1 MKILL
6 AQINPI
12 IGDLDGNTN
21 KILHAISH
29 ARDNNKDI
37 VLFPELTIC
46 GYAPQDLLNHHTFF
60 EGIKHHLE
68 TIINHSQDL
77 MVVVGLVR
85 DHQDAGEHGHYN
97 SAAVIIDGKL
107 IGFQDKW
114 LLPNYDVFNER
125 RYFDP
130 GKAMQLFEYKGKKIG
145 ITICED
151 IWQHAGYVNVRYD
164 RDPIIEQAKLK
175 PDLALNLS
183 ASPYNFEKPDQRIE
197 VCAKAARTLNC
208 PFIYCAQV
216 GANDSL
222 LFDGYSVYV
231 DKNGELRQL
240 AKGFDTDYM
249 HIDLEA
255 PACSCPFH
263 YDPMSDLYSALV
275 MGVRDYFHKSGFH
288 KACLGL
294 SGGIDSALVACIVKD
309 ALGSENLLCVSM
321 PSRYTSDL
329 SKTDAAM
336 LAENLGIQLITIPI
350 EEPFTEY
357 LNILAPHFKNMPTD
371 TTEENLQARL
381 RGITLMA
388 LSNKLGHIVVSTGNK
403 SEFALGY
410 CTLYGDMTGG
420 LSVIGDVT
428 KTQVFALCNWINRDQ
443 EIIPY
448 STIDRPPSAELRPD
462 QRDTDSLPP
471 YEIIDIVVSSYVEE
485 CLPLSIIAKKFNIP
499 LEEVTYMARRI
510 HQAEYKRR
518 QAPPV
523 LRVSKKSF
531 GVGRRYP
538 IVQNWC

>member
-29 ARDNNKDI
+29 ARDHNKDI

-46 GYAPQDLLNHHTFF
+46 GYAPQDLLNHHTFYQ
-60 EGIKHHLE
+60 GIQHHLE
-68 TIINHSQDL
+68 AIINHSQGL

-85 DHQDAGEHGHYN
+85 DHQDPGEHGHYN

-107 IGFQDKW
+107 IGYHDKW

-151 IWQHAGYVNVRYD
+151 IWQHAGYVSVRYD
-164 RDPIIEQAKLK
+164 RDPVIEQAKLK

-197 VCAKAARTLNC
+197 VCAKAARTLGC
-208 PFIYCAQV
+208 PFVYCAQV

-249 HIDLEA
+249 HIDLNA
-255 PACSCPFH
+255 PSCPCPFH
-263 YDPMSDLYSALV
+263 YDPMKDLYSALV
-275 MGVRDYFHKSGFH
+275 MGVRDYFHKSGFN

-309 ALGSENLLCVSM
+309 ALGPENLLGVSM

-329 SKTDAAM
+329 SKTDADA
-336 LAENLGIQLITIPI
+336 LANNLGIQIITIPI
-350 EEPFTEY
+350 EGPFTEY
-357 LNILAPHFKNMPTD
+357 LSLLSPYFQNMPTD
-371 TTEENLQARL
+371 TTEENIQARL
-381 RGITLMA
+381 RGVILMA

-428 KTQVFALCNWINRDQ
+428 KTQVFALCNWLNRER

-448 STIDRPPSAELRPD
+448 STIERPPSAELRPS

-471 YEIIDIVVSSYVEE
+471 YEIIDIVVGSYVEE
-485 CLPLSIIAKKFNIP
+485 CLPLPIIAKKYNIP
-499 LEEVTYMARRI
+499 LEEVTQMAHRI

-538 IVQNWC
+538 IVQNWR